1 DVILHNCAFV
11 CLIILLLYGCAF
23 VCLIILLLYG
33 FCLRFIKY
41 FGPWKVEEFIAYK
54 HLPSLLLVKK
64 YNMYLCVNLGVI

>member
-1 DVILHNCAFV
+1 MLYCILCF
-11 CLIILLLYGCAF
+11 CMFDYII
-23 VCLIILLLYG
+23 VVW